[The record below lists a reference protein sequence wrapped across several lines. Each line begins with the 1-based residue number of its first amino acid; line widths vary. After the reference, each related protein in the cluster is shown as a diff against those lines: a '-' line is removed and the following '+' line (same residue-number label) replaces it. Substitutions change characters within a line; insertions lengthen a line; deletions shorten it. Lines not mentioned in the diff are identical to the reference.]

1 MVIWLGTSCT
11 SPALLLVYLF
21 PLALTHSTYSHLHPT
36 TLTQTKPHNQ
46 MSDGEEESEAN
57 EDLALLGGGDLL
69 TAKMELSTARMTLN
83 EKLTDNK
90 NLIKKVEELKNGLE
104 TQKSDAK
111 DIYFY
116 LHKKLD
122 DNYNVIDNLE
132 KVRVEL
138 TDDMEQKV
146 NYYETELEKMRAL
159 RDQEIAALEATVQDQ
174 EEELFSLKEY
184 KESKTMV
191 EESMRTLAQELEE
204 EKKMR
209 QGKEEE
215 EREKIFQADFISD
228 FIFPRY

>member
-1 MVIWLGTSCT
+1 M
-11 SPALLLVYLF
+11 
-21 PLALTHSTYSHLHPT
+21 
-36 TLTQTKPHNQ
+36 
-46 MSDGEEESEAN
+46 
-57 EDLALLGGGDLL
+57 
-69 TAKMELSTARMTLN
+69 
-83 EKLTDNK
+83 
-90 NLIKKVEELKNGLE
+90 
-104 TQKSDAK
+104 
-111 DIYFY
+111 
-116 LHKKLD
+116 D

-204 EKKMR
+204 EKKFR
-209 QGKEEE
+209 ELSSKCCVCNSEDLDNRWKESVLHLEGKLCDICYFKELLI
-215 EREKIFQADFISD
+215 RGGLPLAASN
-228 FIFPRY
+228 

>member
-1 MVIWLGTSCT
+1 
-11 SPALLLVYLF
+11 
-21 PLALTHSTYSHLHPT
+21 
-36 TLTQTKPHNQ
+36 

-132 KVRVEL
+132 KVRV
-138 TDDMEQKV
+138 
-146 NYYETELEKMRAL
+146 L
-159 RDQEIAALEATVQDQ
+159 RHKNHHRHQQRKSSP
-174 EEELFSLKEY
+174 F
-184 KESKTMV
+184 
-191 EESMRTLAQELEE
+191 
-204 EKKMR
+204 
-209 QGKEEE
+209 
-215 EREKIFQADFISD
+215 
-228 FIFPRY
+228 